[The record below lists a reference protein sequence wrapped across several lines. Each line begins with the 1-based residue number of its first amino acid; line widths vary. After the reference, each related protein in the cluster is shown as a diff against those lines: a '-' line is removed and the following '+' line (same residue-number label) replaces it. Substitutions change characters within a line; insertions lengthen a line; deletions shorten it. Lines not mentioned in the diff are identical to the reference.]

1 MDKLMKALLVFL
13 CFFIIIMVIASN
25 LNSAKLNNAKYR
37 MPWIPLLLLS
47 DSSKPISGKWAGPSN
62 FGRLEF
68 NVGNNGKEIDQIK
81 FVFSDF
87 SCGEIVRNG
96 TITNT
101 VSILILKNQFS
112 YTTTFS
118 PDFEMTIIGQ
128 FYDSGDF
135 ASGTWESLSYGTTCR
150 GIWQALPG

>member
-81 FVFSDF
+81 FVFS
-87 SCGEIVRNG
+87 
-96 TITNT
+96 ITNT